1 MRAFTAGRGFS
12 GVCQLGVCQLV
23 LGVDPGC
30 VWLAPLEWGATE
42 GVVVVER
49 CVRGGL
55 FVSSTAMIVR
65 IVSLQ
70 SNTAA
75 PGIVSPLVVFKYWLH
90 FLPLPERNSSP
101 YLDLV

>member
-75 PGIVSPLVVFKYWLH
+75 PGIVSPWL
-90 FLPLPERNSSP
+90 FLNTGCTSS
-101 YLDLV
+101 LCQNATLAHT